1 VVERHLAKVDVAGSS
16 PVPRSSFLS
25 SQCKGNAV
33 ASLFCIARD
42 VRCKKQLRPDGE
54 DQTSRV
60 CCNAQALP
68 KDAIFLLLCA

>member
-1 VVERHLAKVDVAGSS
+1 
-16 PVPRSSFLS
+16 
-25 SQCKGNAV
+25 V